1 MRAMICAGAT
11 GLLLAAA
18 APPALAQ
25 PAGAEAEAMFRTTTL
40 SLSAEGEAKVA
51 PDLARISLGVTNQAA
66 TAAEAVRANAGQMG
80 RVVAALRSAGVGVGE
95 RDIRTAQLSINPQY
109 AYEQGSPP
117 RLTGY
122 QATNQVTV
130 TARDLGKLGAIL
142 DAPVAA
148 GANAAGGAS
157 FDLADRRPVEDE
169 ARLAAVK
176 ALQAKAELYARATGY
191 RIVRLVSLG
200 EGAAYGGP
208 PPPVPMARS
217 LAEGVPVTP
226 VSPGEMTIQE
236 TVTGLFELGR

>member
-80 RVVAALRSAGVGVGE
+80 RVVAALRSAGVGE
-95 RDIRTAQLSINPQY
+95 RDISTAQLSINPQY

-142 DAPVAA
+142 DAAVAA

>member
-66 TAAEAVRANAGQMG
+66 TAAEAVRANAAQMS
-80 RVVAALRSAGVGVGE
+80 RVVAALRNAGVGE

-142 DAPVAA
+142 DAAVAA

>member
-80 RVVAALRSAGVGVGE
+80 RVVAALRSAGVGE

-142 DAPVAA
+142 DAAVAA

-217 LAEGVPVTP
+217 LAEDVPVTP

>member
-1 MRAMICAGAT
+1 MRAMICAGAI

-25 PAGAEAEAMFRTTTL
+25 TAGSEAEAMFRTTTL

-66 TAAEAVRANAGQMG
+66 TAAEAVRANAAQMS
-80 RVVAALRSAGVGVGE
+80 RVVAALRNAGVGE

-142 DAPVAA
+142 DAAVAA